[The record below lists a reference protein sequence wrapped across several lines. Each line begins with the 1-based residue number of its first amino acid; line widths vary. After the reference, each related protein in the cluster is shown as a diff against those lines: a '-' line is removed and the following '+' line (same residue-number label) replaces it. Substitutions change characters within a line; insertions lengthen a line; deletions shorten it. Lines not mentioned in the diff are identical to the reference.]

1 MAFVERQNRRHT
13 NLEADYRNKY
23 KRLRKLAKT
32 KIEHRQE
39 KYWDEVCER
48 IEKSIKSNDPAT
60 AFSIIR
66 RLKGGSKRV
75 ENMPIGDKNGKLL
88 VNSTD
93 QLERWR
99 EYFCELLNVHST
111 VDPYVINEVQIT
123 TPSRLDLKRQNKQPS
138 FEEVKI
144 VLNQMKSRKAPGSDE
159 VTADILKAGGESV
172 IKWLHEM
179 FTGMRE
185 NEQVVKEWSSTTL
198 IRLYKN
204 KGDKKLCDN
213 YRGISLLSVTGKIFS
228 RIILNRIQNSVDE
241 RLLEIQ
247 SGFRSNK
254 STIDQI
260 FTLKMTMERRRE
272 FNKPLFMCFIDI
284 AKAYDSVNRE
294 LLWRICQSYG
304 ISEKLVNLLRMLYK
318 DSKAKVKINGELSDS
333 FDIETG
339 VMQGGIPSPMLF
351 NILFD
356 FVIRKVIE
364 EASVAG
370 VKFSYGS
377 NDFFHGSR
385 EKYENFNVLAL
396 LYADDLVAMCET
408 TDDLEKFIR
417 SFEKITQKFGLT
429 MSVKK
434 TCIMTLQ
441 QLKEDQHGKVLKG
454 QEVDHPN
461 IDINIRNQKIETVD
475 SFTYLGCTITRD
487 QRQDTELEIRLAKA
501 ARAFNMLRYSIWH
514 RKSVSIV
521 SRLRIFRACV
531 LPVLL
536 YGSEVWSLT
545 TTQERRITSLYTRCL
560 RTIIGVNL
568 GDRMSNDKL
577 LEITGQPSIEDILRR
592 NRLRWFGHVNR
603 AVYDDNEASLMKK
616 IMFSYFHDEKRP
628 HSIGIRKR
636 WEDKVMLDIDALQIR
651 NWRSL
656 TQDRDRWRK
665 AININVQTKA
675 VHNNIKEIVFE
686 YKQRAVVRRVKE
698 RAVAQGVIQRKVTE
712 LLIKDRNNQ
721 YKCPGCVKN
730 FKPQGITNHV
740 KACVK
745 ARAWCNKNK
754 IG

>member
-1 MAFVERQNRRHT
+1 
-13 NLEADYRNKY
+13 
-23 KRLRKLAKT
+23 
-32 KIEHRQE
+32 
-39 KYWDEVCER
+39 
-48 IEKSIKSNDPAT
+48 
-60 AFSIIR
+60 
-66 RLKGGSKRV
+66 
-75 ENMPIGDKNGKLL
+75 
-88 VNSTD
+88 
-93 QLERWR
+93 
-99 EYFCELLNVHST
+99 
-111 VDPYVINEVQIT
+111 
-123 TPSRLDLKRQNKQPS
+123 
-138 FEEVKI
+138 
-144 VLNQMKSRKAPGSDE
+144 MKSRKAPGSDE
-159 VTADILKAGGESV
+159 VTADILKAGGEPV

-179 FTGMRE
+179 FTEMWE
-185 NEQVVKEWSSTTL
+185 NEQVVKEWSSATL

-260 FTLKMTMERRRE
+260 FTLKMAMERRRE

-294 LLWRICQSYG
+294 LLWRICQSYS

-545 TTQERRITSLYTRCL
+545 TTQERRIT
-560 RTIIGVNL
+560 
-568 GDRMSNDKL
+568 
-577 LEITGQPSIEDILRR
+577 
-592 NRLRWFGHVNR
+592 
-603 AVYDDNEASLMKK
+603 
-616 IMFSYFHDEKRP
+616 
-628 HSIGIRKR
+628 
-636 WEDKVMLDIDALQIR
+636 
-651 NWRSL
+651 
-656 TQDRDRWRK
+656 
-665 AININVQTKA
+665 
-675 VHNNIKEIVFE
+675 
-686 YKQRAVVRRVKE
+686 
-698 RAVAQGVIQRKVTE
+698 
-712 LLIKDRNNQ
+712 
-721 YKCPGCVKN
+721 
-730 FKPQGITNHV
+730 
-740 KACVK
+740 
-745 ARAWCNKNK
+745 
-754 IG
+754 